1 MNTEIDTDEYELLSK
16 KVTELYVFIE
26 YLILYMIKQNIID
39 KNDFYKNMGVS
50 VDESHENDLNL
61 ESNKLNDMTMIKFK
75 DSIFKFDNTGES

>member
-50 VDESHENDLNL
+50 VDESHETDLNL